1 MIDDRCAEYE
11 GEERR
16 KHCELVI
23 VLKAQAEEDKKSRDT
38 FREYVTESLKE
49 LKESIRPL
57 DEINVSYTRGKWIVG
72 ITILAAV
79 GSVVA
84 MVFEWIKKHWN

>member
-1 MIDDRCAEYE
+1 MIDVGCADYD
-11 GEERR
+11 GENRR

-23 VLKAQAEEDKKSRDT
+23 VLKAQAEEEKKSRDA

-57 DEINVSYTRGKWIVG
+57 DEINTSYTRGKWIIG
-72 ITILAAV
+72 IVVLAAV
-79 GSVVA
+79 GSIVG
-84 MVFEWIKKHWN
+84 MTFEWFKKHWN